1 MANEAEIAGRTD
13 LIAKAMVETNMTMR
27 DVLHG
32 LEQVD
37 QTIGRHLD
45 DVRLLAGRTESV
57 RGAERYAE
65 RVGEVA
71 QRTRDPRVMDQWNDA
86 DSEVRRAFGASQVAA
101 GELSS
106 RIGSGQRDLEE
117 LRDRLANSSGRLDQ
131 ALKHLDALDQ
141 LPEYRGSE
149 QSAGLRNRL
158 EQLKTFTVRA
168 DAGIK
173 GTVDRLDVA
182 RRSAAAF
189 EIGQVQIGE
198 SRHSNAVQMTG
209 ASLRNTVSEAR
220 DRLRGTETGIYEE
233 RGQVVEARQFGI
245 TQANEG
251 RAAKEAAELATAMR
265 AASNPT
271 LPSAQNTSSGQGEQ
285 DPRHRTDGP
294 SRDSSLKR

>member
-13 LIAKAMVETNMTMR
+13 LIAKAMVETHMTMR

-37 QTIGRHLD
+37 RTIGRHLD
-45 DVRLLAGRTESV
+45 DVHLLAGRTASV
-57 RGAERYAE
+57 LGAERSAD

-71 QRTRDPRVMDQWNDA
+71 QRTGDHRYMEQWIDA
-86 DSEVRRAFGASQVAA
+86 DREVRRTFGASQVAA

-117 LRDRLANSSGRLDQ
+117 LRDRLADNSGRLDQ
-131 ALKHLDALDQ
+131 ALKHLDALDE
-141 LPEYRGSE
+141 LPEYGGSE

-168 DAGIK
+168 DAGIR
-173 GTVDRLDVA
+173 GTVDRLDDA

-189 EIGQVQIGE
+189 EIGQVVIGE
-198 SRHSNAVQMTG
+198 SRHSNAVQMTSG
-209 ASLRNTVSEAR
+209 SLRTTVSGAR

-233 RGQVVEARQFGI
+233 RGQIVEARQFGI

-251 RAAKEAAELATAMR
+251 RAAQQAAELANAMR

-294 SRDSSLKR
+294 SRDSGLKR